1 MRLPPYVS
9 FRKDLAL
16 LLWQPHGILDEAIV
30 SQMVAF
36 IDAAEARASVPF
48 NRFCDTTVL
57 DAVDLNFK
65 FVFHVALH
73 RRLVYARHPPVKSAF
88 WVTSPATTHYAKL
101 HAMLTDYSPLEVA
114 LFTDT
119 AAAAKWLGVPGEALT
134 FQQ

>member
-1 MRLPPYVS
+1 MRLPAHVS
-9 FRKDLAL
+9 FRKDLSL
-16 LLWQPHGILDEAIV
+16 LLWQPHGILDESIV
-30 SQMVAF
+30 SEMVAF
-36 IDAAEARASVPF
+36 IDAAEARASAPF

-73 RRLVYARHPPVKSAF
+73 RRLVYARHPPIKSAF

-114 LFTDT
+114 LFT
-119 AAAAKWLGVPGEALT
+119 ARPAAAKWLGVPVEALT
-134 FQQ
+134 LQQ

>member
-1 MRLPPYVS
+1 MRLPAHVS

-30 SQMVAF
+30 SEMVAF
-36 IDAAEARASVPF
+36 IDAAEARASAPF

-73 RRLVYARHPPVKSAF
+73 RRLVYARHPPTKSAF
-88 WVTSPATTHYAKL
+88 WVTSPATAHYAKL

-114 LFTDT
+114 LFTET
-119 AAAAKWLGVPGEALT
+119 AAAAKWLGVPVEALT

>member
-1 MRLPPYVS
+1 MRLPAHVS
-9 FRKDLAL
+9 FRKDLSL
-16 LLWQPHGILDEAIV
+16 LLWQPHGILNEAIV
-30 SQMVAF
+30 SEMVAF
-36 IDAAEARASVPF
+36 IDAAEARTSAPF
-48 NRFCDTTVL
+48 NRFCDTTSL

-114 LFTDT
+114 LFTERS
-119 AAAAKWLGVPGEALT
+119 AAAKWLGVPVEVLT
-134 FQQ
+134 F

>member
-1 MRLPPYVS
+1 MRLPAHVS

-16 LLWQPHGILDEAIV
+16 LLWQPHGILDESIV
-30 SQMVAF
+30 SEMVAF
-36 IDAAEARASVPF
+36 IDAAEARASAPF

-119 AAAAKWLGVPGEALT
+119 RRGRKMAGRSS
-134 FQQ
+134 

>member
-1 MRLPPYVS
+1 MKLPAHVS
-9 FRKDLAL
+9 FRKDLSL
-16 LLWQPHGILDEAIV
+16 LLWQPHGILDESIV
-30 SQMVAF
+30 SEMVAF
-36 IDAAEARASVPF
+36 IDAAEARASAPF

-101 HAMLTDYSPLEVA
+101 HALLTDYSPLEVA
-114 LFTDT
+114 LFTDNT
-119 AAAAKWLGVPGEALT
+119 AAANWLGVPVGALK
-134 FQQ
+134 FQS

>member
-30 SQMVAF
+30 SEMVAF
-36 IDAAEARASVPF
+36 IDAAETRASAPF

-57 DAVDLNFK
+57 DAVDLNFR

-73 RRLVYARHPPVKSAF
+73 RRLVSARQPSVKSAF
-88 WVTSPATTHYAKL
+88 WVTSQATTHYAKL
-101 HAMLTDYSPLEVA
+101 HAMLTDYSPECARTGARLSACSFVNR
-114 LFTDT
+114 
-119 AAAAKWLGVPGEALT
+119 VS
-134 FQQ
+134 